1 MERNGE
7 QKKPDLKT
15 KLPTQKTVFPTIRA
29 KRANHPLRQARPN
42 DPFSGAA
49 ALA

>member
-1 MERNGE
+1 MERNADAEKAGPE
-7 QKKPDLKT
+7 NEAADT
-15 KLPTQKTVFPTIRA
+15 KNRFSTIRA

-42 DPFSGAA
+42 DQFSGAA